1 LPSILDRRL
10 TEKDCCMNGYDAT
23 LMGSI
28 NAMPT
33 FHDFFNVPMQGT
45 STGLLFSI
53 YAIGNLGGA
62 AVAAPA
68 SDTFGR
74 RFGMSLGSLIIIVGT
89 ILEAAAKDLPQ
100 FEGGR
105 FLIGFGVSLANTA
118 GPIYLVEMAYPHW
131 RGTFGGLYNVVGYY
145 VGALG

>member
-1 LPSILDRRL
+1 
-10 TEKDCCMNGYDAT
+10 MNGYDAT
-23 LMGSI
+23 LMGSL
-28 NAMPT
+28 NAMET

-62 AVAAPA
+62 VVAAPA

-74 RFGMSLGSLIIIVGT
+74 RFGMSLGSTLIIVGT
-89 ILEAAAKDLPQ
+89 ILEAAAKNLPQ

-145 VGALG
+145 VGSLG